1 MSRTEQ
7 PTLTQTA
14 FPVTGQPIRVVVI
27 DGEPWFATADVCRIL
42 GRSNASEATRSLREG
57 ETQTLDMRTVC
68 LSSSEA
74 YKETAGR
81 NAYGRGNQTLSLVN
95 ESGLYRLIMRSKK
108 SSAEPFQNW
117 VTSELL
123 PSIRRGDTDLDTER
137 RRMAETLAEAIG
149 HEPVNLVAR
158 IDGIQDGDF
167 RVLTDGSVHCLH
179 GRTDVCVPKRDEDS
193 GPPFGPYF
201 RCPELRRVGIRGS
214 KGIRP
219 CGTIRFVDVVRR
231 LAMPREPETPA
242 ARPQTATPGQP
253 PQAEGRGPGL
263 MSLSIGK
270 ARVHGSAQEIAGL
283 LRELGIAVA

>member
-1 MSRTEQ
+1 MPRTEH
-7 PTLTQTA
+7 PTLTHSA

-42 GRSNASEATRSLREG
+42 GRTNPSWASQIVQRH
-57 ETQTLDMRTVC
+57 ETQTVDLREVTLTSMDG
-68 LSSSEA
+68 
-74 YKETAGR
+74 YDKTAGR
-81 NAYGRGNQTLSLVN
+81 KSYERGNPMLGLVS
-95 ESGLYRLIMRSKK
+95 ESGLYTLVMRSRKPAAK
-108 SSAEPFQNW
+108 PFQQW

-123 PSIRRGDTDLDTER
+123 PSLRRGDTDLDAER
-137 RRMAETLAEAIG
+137 RRMAETLAGAVE
-149 HEPVNLVAR
+149 HQPVDLVAR
-158 IDGIQDGDF
+158 VEGVEDVDF
-167 RVLTDGSVHCLH
+167 RVLADGSVHCLH
-179 GRTDVCVPKRDEDS
+179 GRTEPCVPKRDEDS

-231 LAMPREPETPA
+231 LAAPREPETPA
-242 ARPQTATPGQP
+242 AAQP
-253 PQAEGRGPGL
+253 PQAPGL

-270 ARVHGSAQEIAGL
+270 ARVHGTAQEIAGL

>member
-7 PTLTQTA
+7 PTLTHSA
-14 FPVTGQPIRVVVI
+14 FPVTGQPIRVVMI

-42 GRSNASEATRSLREG
+42 GREQPHRASKLVEPH
-57 ETQTLDMRTVC
+57 ETQTLNLHGITRT
-68 LSSSEA
+68 SSTGNDI
-74 YKETAGR
+74 TAGQKSHH
-81 NAYGRGNQTLSLVN
+81 RGNPMLNLIS
-95 ESGLYRLIMRSKK
+95 ESGLYTLIMRSRKPDAK
-108 SSAEPFQNW
+108 PFQQW

-123 PSIRRGDTDLDTER
+123 PSLRRGDTDLDAER

-149 HEPVNLVAR
+149 DQPVDLVAR
-158 IDGIQDGDF
+158 IDGIEDGGF

-179 GRTDVCVPKRDEDS
+179 GRTEVCVPKRDEDS

-231 LAMPREPETPA
+231 LAAPREPETPA
-242 ARPQTATPGQP
+242 APAAAAPPRDAGPGQNR
-253 PQAEGRGPGL
+253 ASGL
-263 MSLSIGK
+263 MSLSIGR
-270 ARVHGSAQEIAGL
+270 ARVHGTAQEIAVL